1 MLSRLKECRAL
12 PELGIRR
19 ALYQMAAGL
28 CALFVSQALQA
39 APAQTRPAPQL
50 ILAYGDSLSAG
61 YQLPPGQGFAPQLE
75 KALKARGRNVTVVG
89 AGVSGDTSTQ
99 GRARLNWVL
108 AGLKQAPDVVVLE
121 LGANDM
127 LRGQPPAT
135 AKANIDA
142 MVKAFKAKGAR
153 VLVAGMRASP
163 NLGRAY
169 VAEFEALYPAVA
181 KANGAALY
189 PFFLDGVAAQKPL
202 LLQDGMHP
210 NARGVQ
216 VIVKR
221 ILPAVER
228 ELDAKR

>member
-1 MLSRLKECRAL
+1 M
-12 PELGIRR
+12 PELGVPRP
-19 ALYQMAAGL
+19 LYQMALGL
-28 CALFVSQALQA
+28 SALFMSHMAEA
-39 APAQTRPAPQL
+39 APAQTRAAQTRAAPQL
-50 ILAYGDSLSAG
+50 VLANGDALSAG

-75 KALKARGRNVTVVG
+75 KALKAKGRNVMVVG

-135 AKANIDA
+135 AKANLDA

-163 NLGRAY
+163 NLGRTY
-169 VAEFEALYPAVA
+169 VTEFEALYPAVA

-189 PFFLDGVAAQKPL
+189 PFFLDGVAAQKSL
-202 LLQDGMHP
+202 LLADGMHP

-216 VIVKR
+216 VIVQR

-228 ELDAKR
+228 ELDARK